1 MARPA
6 KNESDK
12 LTKRVGFRV
21 TENAYNAYMLKLQG
35 GITPSEWFRDAVMN
49 DQTEIIVRNIQSDDA
64 KAVLIALSH
73 IGNNIN
79 QLARATNTALI
90 SGMLGDVLASKI
102 LAHLSLIKDEVKKV
116 VENAD

>member
-1 MARPA
+1 MARPT
-6 KNESDK
+6 KNENEK

-21 TENAYNAYMLKLQG
+21 TESAYIAYMQKLQG

-49 DQTEIIVRNIQSDDA
+49 DQTEIIIRHVQNEDS
-64 KAVLIALSH
+64 KAILIALAH

-90 SGMLGDVLASKI
+90 SGMLGDSLAAKI
-102 LAHLSLIKDEVKKV
+102 LIHLSVIKEEVKKV
-116 VENAD
+116 SLDAN